1 MIFCSIAQSVN
12 KNPYTLNAENGVR
25 TVTACSSYLSI
36 ISRQCYHHAIQTTE
50 QATWK
55 IRNFVFV
62 TLPRWRCLN
71 VPARICTKM
80 AKDSLDWKA
89 FFSNKIFN
97 CSQIIF
103 ARTKY
108 LIIIFNFSVPES
120 NHMKRFQ
127 SPRCT
132 FLSYEGPV
140 CVFVHLRKPM
150 PLVLKNINCQN
161 PRKNPLH
168 ADAHNTIQT
177 FAFEAP
183 M

>member
-1 MIFCSIAQSVN
+1 MLVLPFHHFTTVLSSCHPN
-12 KNPYTLNAENGVR
+12 DR
-25 TVTACSSYLSI
+25 TSHL
-36 ISRQCYHHAIQTTE
+36 
-50 QATWK
+50 K
-55 IRNFVFV
+55 DPKLFFV

-103 ARTKY
+103 ARTKILSRIFIYRY
-108 LIIIFNFSVPES
+108 LNPITWSGSRPPVYL
-120 NHMKRFQ
+120 
-127 SPRCT
+127 
-132 FLSYEGPV
+132 LSYEGPV

-161 PRKNPLH
+161 PRKFPPH
-168 ADAHNTIQT
+168 TDAHNTIQT

-183 M
+183 L